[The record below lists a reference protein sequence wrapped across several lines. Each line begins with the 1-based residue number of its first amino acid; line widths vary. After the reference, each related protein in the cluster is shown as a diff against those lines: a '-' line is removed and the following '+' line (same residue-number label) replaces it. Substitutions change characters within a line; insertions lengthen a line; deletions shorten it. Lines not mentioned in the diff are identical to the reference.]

1 MCLWVGESLST
12 PLARTQAFATGLAY
26 QPMGRVLTTFRS
38 ALATAVGSP
47 MHVTVVLVVGTAA
60 GLASLLVPLVP
71 LIGLL
76 AGPLFNAVVVA
87 PIALAALV
95 GSAHA
100 VRTGGNAWNG
110 AQSAIEEHWT
120 DLVGAYGIVAAIWV
134 VVGGA
139 LGLAFVLGALGLESV
154 TEFERLRAGTRALV
168 VALPS
173 LAVLVLLVGAG
184 MVLQFVAPAAVVA
197 DLGAVESLRTAVR
210 FSAANPVGVVGFS
223 LVAFG
228 VAVAA
233 SLPGAGVTAVVWYL
247 GNTGA
252 AVVILLIGYLE
263 AATVAGAI
271 TSVYLVAYFEETAD
285 ASVLP
290 EGVTLGGFGGVDDT
304 SGFEFGA
311 VEERSERR

>member
-1 MCLWVGESLST
+1 MS
-12 PLARTQAFATGLAY
+12 
-26 QPMGRVLTTFRS
+26 RVLRTFRS

-60 GLASLLVPLVP
+60 GLASLLVPLLP
-71 LIGLL
+71 LVGLL
-76 AGPLFNAVVVA
+76 AGPLFNAVFVA
-87 PIALAALV
+87 PVALAALV

-100 VRTGGNAWNG
+100 VRNGENAWNG
-110 AQSAIEEHWT
+110 AQSAVEDHWP

-139 LGLAFVLGALGLESV
+139 LGLAFVLGAVGLETV

-173 LAVLVLLVGAG
+173 LAVLLLFVGAG
-184 MVLQFVAPAAVVA
+184 MVLQFVAPAAIVA
-197 DLGAVESLRTAVR
+197 DAGAVESLRTAVR
-210 FSAANPVGVVGFS
+210 FSAANPLGVVGFS

-233 SLPGAGVTAVVWYL
+233 SLPGAAVAAAVWYV

-252 AVVILLIGYLE
+252 AIVILLIGYLE

-271 TSVYLVAYFEETAD
+271 TSVYLVAYFEEAAD

-290 EGVTLGGFGGVDDT
+290 EGSSLGGSLGGVDADAG
-304 SGFEFGA
+304 GFEFGA
-311 VEERSERR
+311 VEDGREKR

>member
-1 MCLWVGESLST
+1 MS
-12 PLARTQAFATGLAY
+12 
-26 QPMGRVLTTFRS
+26 RVLRTFRS

-60 GLASLLVPLVP
+60 GLASLLVPLIP
-71 LIGLL
+71 LVGLF
-76 AGPLFNAVVVA
+76 AGPLFNAVFVA
-87 PIALAALV
+87 PIAVAALI
-95 GSAHA
+95 GSAGA
-100 VRTGGNAWNG
+100 VRDGGNAWNG
-110 AQSAIEEHWT
+110 AQSAVEDHWT
-120 DLVGAYGIVAAIWV
+120 DLVGAYGIVAAMWV

-139 LGLAFVLGALGLESV
+139 LGLAFVLGALGLESL
-154 TEFERLRAGTRALV
+154 TDLARLRTGTQALL

-173 LAVLVLLVGAG
+173 LATLLLFVGAG
-184 MVLQFVAPAAVVA
+184 MVLQFAAPAAVVA
-197 DLGAVESLRTAVR
+197 DAGAVESLRTAVR
-210 FSAANPVGVVGFS
+210 FSAANPLGVVGFS

-233 SLPGAGVTAVVWYL
+233 SLPGAAVAAAVWYV

-271 TSVYLVAYFEETAD
+271 TSVYLVTYFEETAD

-290 EGVTLGGFGGVDDT
+290 AGSSLGSVGGVGGDDAG
-304 SGFEFGA
+304 GFEFGA
-311 VEERSERR
+311 VEETREKL